1 MANLDRAHEVEG
13 GVILDDGA
21 GLFQDNFDPSVAGF
35 GAARGSIFMRNDTGQ
50 IYRKTGLADTDWNEM
65 DVVPV
70 QVGLG
75 QWTFDSGIVAPPPD
89 KTFRLNNAVVESAT
103 KIFIDYTNDSNDDIS
118 VIIKSLSSGDLMFLE
133 RPNGSFFIRLSANVD
148 QGTYAEIDISQIE
161 SFGSPN
167 TGQKFSLTV
176 SIAGGAGGGGGTR
189 MITFVIQDPT
199 VGDIG
204 RFQHK
209 FATAV
214 TINRVS
220 ASTNQGTVTLQF
232 DERAEATPNTAGTDV
247 LTAPL
252 VADSNTEATTAFAN
266 AGIAAD
272 AILNLDID
280 AESGSPGIVR
290 IHVDFTEV

>member
-1 MANLDRAHEVEG
+1 MANLDRAQEVDG
-13 GVILDDGA
+13 GIIFDDGA

-50 IYRKTGLADTDWNEM
+50 IYRKTGLGDTDWNEM
-65 DVVPV
+65 D
-70 QVGLG
+70 
-75 QWTFDSGIVAPPPD
+75 
-89 KTFRLNNAVVESAT
+89 
-103 KIFIDYTNDSNDDIS
+103 
-118 VIIKSLSSGDLMFLE
+118 
-133 RPNGSFFIRLSANVD
+133 
-148 QGTYAEIDISQIE
+148 
-161 SFGSPN
+161 
-167 TGQKFSLTV
+167 TG
-176 SIAGGAGGGGGTR
+176 AAGGGTR
-189 MITFVIQDPT
+189 MITFTIQDPT
-199 VGDIG
+199 VGDVG

-220 ASTNQGTVTLQF
+220 ASTDQGTVTLQF
-232 DERAEATPNTAGTDV
+232 DERAEATPNTGGTDV

-280 AESGSPGIVR
+280 AVSGAPKIVR